1 MTYLSLLFILAAAI
15 YAIWHYRRGRDKSSV
30 QQVDKEVVSSTAAAI
45 QASTSASIATRDE
58 ISSLGQFDQLL
69 REEYVRFV
77 EMFPEKPIDFVQR
90 RFSRLGIFPRL
101 GWRLIE
107 FGESAALSK
116 NDPELL
122 IGTLYRFQKCA
133 HACWGH
139 ADERGLHSSGYDFCT
154 LVVPA
159 LYSSLLGKSYISAAF
174 PSTRKMSKASYPG
187 YMHAA
192 NIMVCIEHKLW
203 PHAEKS
209 KDRARSFV
217 AAKSTRKVDKS
228 FVEYFLGILDGDGEA
243 AARALVDFN
252 KGYERSDWG
261 KYKPGTRSTFTHSL
275 AAYAG
280 YHMDS
285 SAIKRVL
292 QDLFS
297 DQQLELW
304 ERFHQLCDSLDD
316 SYQLFQAPLDF
327 LNDMSFYV
335 IPADDL

>member
-1 MTYLSLLFILAAAI
+1 MTFLSLLLISAVVI
-15 YAIWHYRRGRDKSSV
+15 YAIWSLRQRREKSSAH
-30 QQVDKEVVSSTAAAI
+30 QIDNAVVSSTAVTI
-45 QASTSASIATRDE
+45 QTDANAGVSMRDE

-69 REEYVRFV
+69 CEEYVKFT
-77 EMFPEKPIDFVQR
+77 EMFPGKPIDFIQR

-101 GWRLIE
+101 GWSLIE

-159 LYSSLLGKSYISAAF
+159 LYSSLLGKSYINAAF
-174 PSTRKMSKASYPG
+174 PSTRKMSEASFPG

-192 NIMVCIEHKLW
+192 NIMVCIEHKQW
-203 PHAEKS
+203 PHAENS

-217 AAKSTRKVDKS
+217 AAKSPRKVDKA
-228 FVEYFLGILDGDGEA
+228 FVNYFLSILDGNAEA

-261 KYKPGTRSTFTHSL
+261 KYKPGTRSTFIQSL
-275 AAYAG
+275 VTYAG
-280 YHMDS
+280 YYLDS
-285 SAIKRVL
+285 SAIKHAL
-292 QDLFS
+292 QDLLP
-297 DQQLELW
+297 DQQLKLW
-304 ERFHQLCDSLDD
+304 EKFHEVCDAFNERS
-316 SYQLFQAPLDF
+316 QLFQAPLDF

-335 IPADDL
+335 IPADDI